1 MNGHGQQAEMGL
13 RQFSSITELL
23 VKLKADLDLSFSS
36 FVREFI
42 GEPND
47 GVTLLLDVLKAIQ
60 LSQTNITGS
69 LNQLGS
75 RANHVMFKRALN
87 DEFET
92 LLCLKICSKVKH
104 HDTMIYIFN

>member
-1 MNGHGQQAEMGL
+1 MGL

-23 VKLKADLDLSFSS
+23 AKLKADLDLSFSS

-47 GVTLLLDVLKAIQ
+47 GVTLLLDTLKAVQ

-92 LLCLKICSKVKH
+92 LLCLKICSKVKN
-104 HDTMIYIFN
+104 HDRMIYVFN

>member
-1 MNGHGQQAEMGL
+1 MGL
-13 RQFSSITELL
+13 RQFGSITELL
-23 VKLKADLDLSFSS
+23 AKLKADLDLSFSS

-92 LLCLKICSKVKH
+92 LLCLKICSKVHYTAK
-104 HDTMIYIFN
+104 DMIYDFNYFHPI

>member
-1 MNGHGQQAEMGL
+1 MGL
-13 RQFSSITELL
+13 RQFSSVTELL
-23 VKLKADLDLSFSS
+23 AKLKSDLDLSFSS

-47 GVTLLLDVLKAIQ
+47 GVTLLLDVLKVIQ

-92 LLCLKICSKVKH
+92 LLCLKICSKV
-104 HDTMIYIFN
+104 HDKMMYG

>member
-1 MNGHGQQAEMGL
+1 MGL

-23 VKLKADLDLSFSS
+23 AKLKADLDLSFSS

-92 LLCLKICSKVKH
+92 LLCLKICSKVH
-104 HDTMIYIFN
+104 YTSSDMIYVFNYFHPI